1 MSRPDG
7 MSGLSY
13 RMTMA
18 LSRDMFASN
27 SWRCEAEAAS
37 GPTASARLL
46 RLPVLAGFA
55 VGGYSACRDML
66 KATIAFYGYFQS
78 EVAHSPCT
86 ICRKLATFRTPPY
99 WKASYLFFHILL
111 SL

>member
-37 GPTASARLL
+37 GPKASAGLIRIT
-46 RLPVLAGFA
+46 VLAGIP
-55 VGGYSACRDML
+55 VGGYSARRVML
-66 KATIAFYGYFQS
+66 KATIRS
-78 EVAHSPCT
+78 EEPHVRNSVTNAHLV
-86 ICRKLATFRTPPY
+86 CRTLHDKKHNITA
-99 WKASYLFFHILL
+99 II
-111 SL
+111 

>member
-37 GPTASARLL
+37 GPTASARML
-46 RLPVLAGFA
+46 RLPVLAGFP
-55 VGGYSACRDML
+55 VGGYSACREML
-66 KATIAFYGYFQS
+66 KATIECDGCFQS
-78 EVAHSPCT
+78 AVAHSTLT
-86 ICRKLATFRTPPY
+86 IFGQLAPFGSNPFPVFSTF
-99 WKASYLFFHILL
+99 ILRNFL
-111 SL
+111 R

>member
-46 RLPVLAGFA
+46 RLPVLAGFP
-55 VGGYSACRDML
+55 VGGYSACREML
-66 KATIAFYGYFQS
+66 KATIACDGCFQS
-78 EVAHSPCT
+78 AVAQSPLP
-86 ICRKLATFRTPPY
+86 ICGQLAPFRSNPY
-99 WKASYLFFHILL
+99 REYS
-111 SL
+111 